1 MSDERA
7 VTFDEVRAA
16 TPLAVARRVS
26 RASPAPILPAR
37 VASRPIAPRSTDA
50 RTFLSPLRPP
60 QSYRVRVLD
69 SEKFNKARQLSSSA
83 HDFCDK
89 VAQLDDIVKTV
100 VEAVDQQAR
109 VEREIRPPHRLTV
122 STVPFS
128 PRRPERDA
136 HLPPTRR

>member
-1 MSDERA
+1 
-7 VTFDEVRAA
+7 
-16 TPLAVARRVS
+16 
-26 RASPAPILPAR
+26 
-37 VASRPIAPRSTDA
+37 
-50 RTFLSPLRPP
+50 
-60 QSYRVRVLD
+60 VLD

-109 VEREIRPPHRLTV
+109 VEREIRQPHRLTV
-122 STVPFS
+122 SHS
-128 PRRPERDA
+128 SRRPDRDA

>member
-1 MSDERA
+1 
-7 VTFDEVRAA
+7 
-16 TPLAVARRVS
+16 
-26 RASPAPILPAR
+26 
-37 VASRPIAPRSTDA
+37 
-50 RTFLSPLRPP
+50 
-60 QSYRVRVLD
+60 VLD

-128 PRRPERDA
+128 PPRPERDA
-136 HLPPTRR
+136 RLPPTRG